1 MAAAPRR
8 RGTVQQARGR
18 AATAPRPGRRGQAVQ
33 RARAIR
39 KTTAQQA
46 ASPIIRAA
54 AAARVLRGQPAS
66 ARRAVAMPVSPSAQ
80 VAQAAAARMVEA
92 APQEQAR
99 LAARAQTAV
108 MVLVVLV
115 GEQVQS
121 PHQGRAPLAAVVK
134 ADMAMETRIPA
145 HRVASKCFTAAPMA
159 RPAAVAAA
167 AIIRLQ
173 DMAAA
178 PARRTDGVR
187 AAAAVL

>member
-46 ASPIIRAA
+46 
-54 AAARVLRGQPAS
+54 AS

-159 RPAAVAAA
+159 RPAAV
-167 AIIRLQ
+167 
-173 DMAAA
+173 
-178 PARRTDGVR
+178 
-187 AAAAVL
+187 